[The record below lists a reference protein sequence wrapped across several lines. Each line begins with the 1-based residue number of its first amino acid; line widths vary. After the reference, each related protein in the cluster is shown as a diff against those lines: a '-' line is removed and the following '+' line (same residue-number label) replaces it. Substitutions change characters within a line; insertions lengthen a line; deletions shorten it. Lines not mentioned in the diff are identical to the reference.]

1 MGGLSIFYI
10 PYYLL
15 KKADF
20 VGILWNGLD
29 KAEIYWSVMRIIKEY
44 YSLKRGEVFKKCL
57 GNL

>member
-1 MGGLSIFYI
+1 M
-10 PYYLL
+10 

-44 YSLKRGEVFKKCL
+44 YSLKEEKFLKNV
-57 GNL
+57 